1 MSTEII
7 FEPKKHY
14 KRYYLFIFSLF
25 YAIQGIHQAIPAI
38 LPYYFLFVF
47 GEYDISAFLLIGSI
61 STLPWSFKF
70 FIGLIN
76 DKWGSERWGRRFPF
90 ILIFGTW
97 GGIWW
102 VIMAFFLPLDQSIY
116 SFIIFYLFMANTGM
130 AAADTALDGL
140 ILDVVPKRKLGT
152 VQGWTWSLLMLG
164 NAAAAAIGF
173 GFYVLKIIPVLF
185 LITGATMIISCIL
198 PYFITE
204 PPLGEELN
212 ILEDTKRIV
221 TEKTN
226 YKVFG
231 YTFISTIAYPI
242 ILSSMTY
249 LTLITMGLVQ
259 VESAILSLSGGQ
271 TTEAYII
278 YSVIFG
284 AFCGGGIVIGSFL
297 AGKILDKKRI
307 WAIKFTFLVYIP
319 FCLISNL
326 FLGFYFG
333 LAAQI
338 IFGLSYG
345 ALTISGQ
352 TIRGDIAKRRF
363 PNLKSTFYA
372 LLISISNLGQSV
384 GQYIGSVLYSSLSNL
399 FASFQT
405 MHFAISI
412 FCAGILAVS
421 YLIFRTIN
429 PKNYEFKNELEKK
442 QTEFEKIDEMNNVKT
457 EKS

>member
-1 MSTEII
+1 
-7 FEPKKHY
+7 
-14 KRYYLFIFSLF
+14 
-25 YAIQGIHQAIPAI
+25 
-38 LPYYFLFVF
+38 
-47 GEYDISAFLLIGSI
+47 
-61 STLPWSFKF
+61 
-70 FIGLIN
+70 
-76 DKWGSERWGRRFPF
+76 
-90 ILIFGTW
+90 
-97 GGIWW
+97 
-102 VIMAFFLPLDQSIY
+102 MAFFLPLDQSIY

-130 AAADTALDGL
+130 AAADTALDGM

-173 GFYVLKIIPVLF
+173 AFYILKIIPLLF
-185 LITGATMIISCIL
+185 LITGLTMIVSCIL

-204 PPLGEELN
+204 PPLGEELH

-249 LTLITMGLVQ
+249 LTLITMGVVQ
-259 VESAILSLSGGQ
+259 VDSAILSLSGGQ

-284 AFCGGGIVIGSFL
+284 VFCGGGIVIGSFL

-307 WAIKFTFLVYIP
+307 WAVNFTFLVYIP

-384 GQYIGSVLYSSLSNL
+384 GQYIGSILYSSLSNL
-399 FASFQT
+399 FDSFRA
-405 MHFAISI
+405 MHFTISLFSAI
-412 FCAGILAVS
+412 ILLIS
-421 YLIFRTIN
+421 YCIFRQIN
-429 PKNYEFKNELEKK
+429 PTNYEFEQEMESNKIYDKK
-442 QTEFEKIDEMNNVKT
+442 TDKKINAEKIKT